1 MAMDASVRV
10 RPFAPEEWT
19 VLREVRLAALQDSP
33 DAFYSTY
40 EDTKDRPEASWRAW
54 PSCGVALG
62 VWLDGEPV
70 GMVGVAT
77 MAETPRDADL
87 FAMWVAPAARGTGA
101 ADLLVRG
108 AIDWAERQGCTTVSL
123 EVAPGNER
131 AERLYARH
139 RFVRSE
145 EPTMVKCGQAMRRRL
160 S

>member
-1 MAMDASVRV
+1 MAKDSSARV

-19 VLREVRLAALQDSP
+19 VLREVRLAALRDSP
-33 DAFYSTY
+33 AAFLSTY
-40 EDTKDRPEASWRAW
+40 EDTKDRPEPSWRAW
-54 PSCGVALG
+54 PDRGVALG
-62 VWLDGEPV
+62 VWLDGQPV

-101 ADLLVRG
+101 ADALVRG
-108 AIDWAERQGCTTVSL
+108 AIDWAVREACTTVKL

-131 AERLYARH
+131 AEKLYERH
-139 RFVRSE
+139 QFVRTD
-145 EPTMVKCGQAMRRRL
+145 EPTMVKCGQVMRRHL